1 MRYDCGAWSSDL
13 RRAALSLA
21 AVLIAGALVA
31 GCHREPADPIARA
44 AANLTTEF
52 RAAYPTEVRSVGTGP
67 EYALIAAPTVLP
79 LLDGRSLAVWAYNG
93 QVPGPI
99 LRVRVG
105 ERLRVEFTNGL
116 TEDTT
121 VHWHGVR
128 VPNAMDGVPGLT
140 QEPVHPGESFVYEFV
155 PKDAGTFW
163 FHPHLGAPEQIER
176 GLVGV
181 LIVEERE
188 PPPYSQ
194 DVVWVLDDW
203 LLGKNGAIDPR
214 FVTPHDLMHDGRWGN
229 VVTVNGRVDTSLAVR
244 PGERIRLRLLNSANG
259 RVFKPDFA
267 GLDAKVIAVDGM
279 TTARPLDPDG
289 FELAPGNR
297 LDLDIT
303 IPPDRAG
310 QHVRVVDRF
319 VGDRPNG
326 LGFIRVEGAP
336 VTTPVFPSPAHAYV
350 PKWREALGVPP
361 ALRFVLNAER
371 GGPFGI
377 AWTLN
382 GVAATG
388 DHAQHHGGHL
398 PLGRFARV
406 RFENASFRLH
416 PMHTHGMFF
425 KVLARNDVPVDEP
438 YWRDTTLVHA
448 KETVD
453 VGMVPLD
460 AGRWMMHCH
469 ILEHAEAGMMTTLD
483 VAP

>member
-1 MRYDCGAWSSDL
+1 MRHAG
-13 RRAALSLA
+13 RTVAALLLA
-21 AVLIAGALVA
+21 GTIVA
-31 GCHREPADPIARA
+31 ACEREPADPVERA
-44 AANLTTEF
+44 AAKLTTEF
-52 RAAYPTEVRSVGTGP
+52 RAAYPTEVRAVGTGP

-105 ERLRVEFTNGL
+105 ERLRVKFTNGL
-116 TEDTT
+116 AEDTT

-203 LLGKNGAIDPR
+203 LLAKNGAIDPR

-229 VVTVNGRVDTSLAVR
+229 VVTVNGRVDASLAVR

-259 RVFKPDFA
+259 RVFKPDFT

-279 TTARPLDPDG
+279 TTARPLDPNG

-303 IPPDRAG
+303 IAPDRAG
-310 QHVRVVDRF
+310 QQVRVVDRF
-319 VGDRPNG
+319 VADRPNG
-326 LGFIRVEGAP
+326 LGFIRVEGDP

-350 PKWREALGVPP
+350 PEWREGLSVPP
-361 ALRFVLNAER
+361 TQSFVLNAER

-382 GVAATG
+382 GVA
-388 DHAQHHGGHL
+388 
-398 PLGRFARV
+398 
-406 RFENASFRLH
+406 
-416 PMHTHGMFF
+416 
-425 KVLARNDVPVDEP
+425 
-438 YWRDTTLVHA
+438 
-448 KETVD
+448 
-453 VGMVPLD
+453 
-460 AGRWMMHCH
+460 
-469 ILEHAEAGMMTTLD
+469 
-483 VAP
+483 